1 MRSNPVAEFGE
12 IVLLL
17 TLVVSTFAAAAAAA
31 GARKRSRR
39 LVDASVWATYS
50 AAALMSLASAV
61 IFFLILSNDYSV
73 KYVHHYSDA
82 TMPWYYKL
90 TSYWGGLDGSMM
102 FWGWLLAIFAA
113 IALWANRER
122 HRELIPW
129 VACILGLTLDF
140 FLILLIFEKRPFD
153 TFLMEAP
160 AAGKGL
166 NPLLQN
172 PYMATHPPSLY
183 IGLVSAAVPFAFGMA
198 ALVTGNLDDSWL
210 RSVRRWVL
218 ISWFFLS
225 LGLTLGML
233 WAYEVLGWGGFWGW
247 DPVENAGAL
256 AWFTSTA
263 WLHSIIVQE
272 RRGMLKVWNLFL
284 VITSFLLTLI
294 ATFLTR
300 SGFVQSV
307 HAFGSDP
314 VLKWSFLGV
323 ILAFSVVCYGYLVV
337 RLPLLRSRGEL
348 DSWVSREF
356 AFLVNNWILLS
367 IALFILIATIFPSL
381 SEGITGQRITLA
393 TPFYTQWLAA
403 PGLIL
408 LFLTGVGPLIP
419 WRHATPENLV
429 HQFRAP
435 GAATLVTL
443 VGLGAFKPMR
453 ATTAL
458 FRDHWQFPVSLVCFG
473 LAAFVMATI
482 IQEFYRGARVR
493 QQHTKLDFMTSMI
506 GLVSRNKRRYGGYL
520 VHVGIVFMFIGFAG
534 GSYKKESEV
543 TLEKGQQAQI
553 GRYQVRFNEFRPA
566 DTVEKKIVAAE
577 LSVFEG
583 GKEIAK
589 AEPAKWYFPHHEEEP
604 VTHVEIER
612 GVIEDLYIVLN
623 GYDAENSVVS
633 LKLVI
638 NPLVNWIW
646 VGFLLL
652 ALGTG
657 VALSPERAYQLAEA
671 AARDADGKAKAGVA
685 SLLVFLML
693 GLAGSARADEP
704 LPVAPPAAGKPA
716 PAPSSNHQQV
726 VTVVPK
732 ARTPVESDLFHKIV
746 CTCGTC
752 GRELLADCTCGFAAK
767 QRDKISTMLK
777 EGASYE
783 DVIKWAG
790 DEALAVH
797 PKSWMMV
804 MAVYALILAGV
815 GVLVVAARRMVA
827 RPAAAPV
834 GSNTPA
840 RPAGDEQGAFRSKEL
855 TEAEKKDLAYHERLD
870 DELDDLD

>member
-1 MRSNPVAEFGE
+1 MKQR
-12 IVLLL
+12 
-17 TLVVSTFAAAAAAA
+17 
-31 GARKRSRR
+31 RR
-39 LVDASVWATYS
+39 LVDASIYATYS
-50 AAALMSLASAV
+50 AAALLSLASAV

-102 FWGWLLAIFAA
+102 FWGWLLSIFAA
-113 IALWANRER
+113 VALWANRER

-129 VACILGLTLDF
+129 VACILGATLDF
-140 FLILLIFEKRPFD
+140 FLVLLIFEKRPFD

-160 AAGKGL
+160 ITGKGL

-183 IGLVSAAVPFAFGMA
+183 IGLVSASVPFAFGMA
-198 ALVTGNLDDSWL
+198 ALITGNLDDGWL

-263 WLHSIIVQE
+263 WLHSIVVQE
-272 RRGMLKVWNLFL
+272 RRGMLKVWNMFL
-284 VITSFLLTLI
+284 VITSFLLTLT

-323 ILAFSVVCYGYLVV
+323 ILAFSVLCFGFLVL
-337 RLPLLRSRGEL
+337 RLPMLRSRGEL

-393 TPFYTQWLAA
+393 TPFYTQWLAV

-429 HQFRAP
+429 HQFLFP
-435 GAATLVTL
+435 SLGALVTL
-443 VGLGAFKPMR
+443 VGLGVFPSMR
-453 ATTAL
+453 ATTAI
-458 FRDHWQFPVSLVCFG
+458 FSDHWQFPVSLLCFA
-473 LAAFVMATI
+473 LAAFVLVTI
-482 IQEFYRGARVR
+482 GQEFYRGTRVR
-493 QQHTKLDFMTSMI
+493 QHHTRLDFFTSLV

-520 VHVGIVFMFIGFAG
+520 VHIGIVFMFIGFAG

-543 TLEKGQQAQI
+543 TLEKGQQATI
-553 GRYQVRFNEFRPA
+553 GRYTLRFEAFRPG
-566 DTVEKKIVAAE
+566 DTVEKKVVAAE
-577 LSVFEG
+577 MTVFEE
-583 GKEIAK
+583 GKEVARV
-589 AEPAKWYFPHHEEEP
+589 EPAKWYFPHHEEEP
-604 VTHVEIER
+604 VTHVEIR
-612 GVIEDLYIVLN
+612 RSALEDLYIVLN
-623 GYDAENSVVS
+623 GYDADNSVVS

-652 ALGTG
+652 AIGTG
-657 VALSPERAYQLAEA
+657 IALSPERAYQLAEA
-671 AARDADGKAKAGVA
+671 AARQSSKEKAGVA
-685 SLLVFLML
+685 SLLVFLLL
-693 GLAGSARADEP
+693 GAAGVARADEP
-704 LPVAPPAAGKPA
+704 SPMAPPPVRPA
-716 PAPSSNHQQV
+716 SPMNMNHQQV
-726 VTVVPK
+726 VTAVPK
-732 ARTPVESDLFHKIV
+732 ARTPVENDLFHKIV
-746 CTCGTC
+746 CTCDGC
-752 GRELLADCTCGFAAK
+752 KRELLADCTCGFAAK
-767 QRDKISTMLK
+767 QRDQISEMLK
-777 EGASYE
+777 EQGIECARRTVAKYR
-783 DVIKWAG
+783 
-790 DEALAVH
+790 EALKIA
-797 PKSWMMV
+797 PANLRK
-804 MAVYALILAGV
+804 AL
-815 GVLVVAARRMVA
+815 
-827 RPAAAPV
+827 
-834 GSNTPA
+834 
-840 RPAGDEQGAFRSKEL
+840 
-855 TEAEKKDLAYHERLD
+855 
-870 DELDDLD
+870 